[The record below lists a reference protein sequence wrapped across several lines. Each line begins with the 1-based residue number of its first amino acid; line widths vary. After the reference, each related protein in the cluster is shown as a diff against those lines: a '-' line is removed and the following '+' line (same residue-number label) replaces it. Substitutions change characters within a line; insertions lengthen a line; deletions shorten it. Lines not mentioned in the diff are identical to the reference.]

1 MDIEEILGHVPHRY
15 PFVLIDRVLSCEPR
29 KSLVALKNVT
39 YNEPFFP
46 GHFPNR
52 PVMPGVLI
60 LEAMAQAAGI
70 LGLRSM
76 EERPVGTNTNVYF
89 AGIDNARFKQPVVP
103 GDQLVVEVTYQ
114 RDRRGI
120 WKFSGE
126 AKVDGS
132 VAASADIMV
141 ALSGNQG

>member
-1 MDIEEILGHVPHRY
+1 MDIEQILRHIPHRY

-52 PVMPGVLI
+52 PVMPGVLM
-60 LEAMAQAAGI
+60 LEAIAQASGI

-76 EERPVGTNTNVYF
+76 DELPGDDMNVYF

-103 GDQLVVEVTYQ
+103 GDQLVIEVTYL

-126 AKVDGS
+126 ARVDDKI
-132 VAASADIMV
+132 AASAEVMV
-141 ALSGNQG
+141 ALAGSQG

>member
-1 MDIEEILGHVPHRY
+1 MDIEEILGHIPHRY
-15 PFVLIDRVLSCEPR
+15 PFVLIDRVLTCEPR

-46 GHFPNR
+46 GHFPNH

-60 LEAMAQAAGI
+60 LEAIAQAAGI
-70 LGLRSM
+70 LGLRSLGV
-76 EERPVGTNTNVYF
+76 PLDDDTHVYF

-103 GDQLVVEVTYQ
+103 GDQLVLEVLYQ

-126 AKVDGS
+126 AKVDDK
-132 VAASADIMV
+132 VAATADVMV

>member
-1 MDIEEILGHVPHRY
+1 MDIEQILRHIPHRY
-15 PFVLIDRVLSCEPR
+15 PFVLIDRVLSWEPR

-46 GHFPNR
+46 GHFPDH
-52 PVMPGVLI
+52 PVMPGVLMV
-60 LEAMAQAAGI
+60 EAIAQASGI
-70 LGLRSM
+70 LGLHSM
-76 EERPVGTNTNVYF
+76 DEPPGDDMSVYF

-103 GDQLVVEVTYQ
+103 GDQLIIEVTYQ

-126 AKVDGS
+126 AKVDGK
-132 VAASADIMV
+132 VAASADVMV
-141 ALSGNQG
+141 ALSGSQG

>member
-46 GHFPNR
+46 GHFPNH

-76 EERPVGTNTNVYF
+76 EESPVGTNTNVYF